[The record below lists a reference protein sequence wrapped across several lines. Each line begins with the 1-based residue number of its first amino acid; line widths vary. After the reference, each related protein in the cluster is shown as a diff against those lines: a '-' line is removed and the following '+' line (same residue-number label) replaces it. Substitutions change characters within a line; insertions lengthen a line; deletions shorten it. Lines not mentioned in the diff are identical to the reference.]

1 MNVQE
6 AGDAPRFRHTNEGV
20 ALESGV
26 PRGVVEEL
34 VDRGHKITQASG
46 VFGGYQAIEIDSE
59 SGRLIG
65 GTELRKDGIA
75 AGY

>member
-1 MNVQE
+1 MCL
-6 AGDAPRFRHTNEGV
+6 AG
-20 ALESGV
+20 SWKS
-26 PRGVVEEL
+26 L